1 MVKLFQ
7 INKYSVLKT
16 GQNKKIK
23 TPQYKLEEFSFYG
36 LTQTNII

>member
-7 INKYSVLKT
+7 INKYSVLKI
-16 GQNKKIK
+16 GQNKKK
-23 TPQYKLEEFSFYG
+23 PPQDNLEEVSFYG